1 MASTDPPRS
10 PHALVVPALPAG
22 HTIACLRLARALL
35 AAGFHVSFLHFSS
48 KLPTATQEKFASSQ
62 DKYMPL
68 ADDAGIRTYV
78 IADSIPPEHVDK
90 PFFDTPA
97 MTDNLLSL
105 LLHLREQ
112 SHPPTCL
119 ISDSFVPWTA
129 RVAKRVGIPRIEFWT
144 SNALS
149 YLLNL
154 NVPALC
160 KENIF
165 PERALAKERG
175 NRMPFPP
182 VWKSESSLMLDCIPC
197 LRPIPSELFPAPI
210 RFEKGP
216 HPFLALLQEVCSC
229 VELSE
234 RLLIYSLSELE
245 PDAFRGLQ
253 AMGLRAYAVGGPLF
267 LQGTTKTEIGKDVQ
281 HHKPGA
287 ARETDEVKPSSTQSS
302 VKENVDCLQWL
313 DTQAEAS
320 VIYVAF
326 GTVVSL
332 FAEDVEELAMGLEA
346 CGNPFLWAMR
356 EDSRGGIKAGR
367 RGKGMVTNWAPQVKV
382 LAHKA
387 IGGFLTHCG
396 WNSTVESMWEGVPML
411 GCPQLGDQTSNMWCV
426 CELWGTGL
434 ELQRANRGGLR
445 RAYVEAGVKALL
457 EGEEGRRARKRAGEM
472 KKVMREACQQ
482 ESGES
487 FTNLLW
493 LYEDMKAK
501 SS

>member
-1 MASTDPPRS
+1 MAFTHHARS
-10 PHALVVPALPAG
+10 PHALVVPALPPG
-22 HTIACLRLARALL
+22 HIISCMRLARALL
-35 AAGFHVSFLHFSS
+35 AAGFHVSFVYFSS

-62 DKYMPL
+62 DKYLPL
-68 ADDAGIRTYV
+68 DDDAGIRTYG
-78 IADSIPPEHVDK
+78 IADGIPFEHLDK
-90 PFFDTPA
+90 PFFATPA

-112 SHPPTCL
+112 GDSPTCL
-119 ISDSFVPWTA
+119 VSDSFVPWTA
-129 RVAKRVGIPRIEFWT
+129 HVAKRVGIPRVEFWA

-154 NVPALC
+154 NVPALV
-160 KENIF
+160 KANIF
-165 PERALAKERG
+165 PERVTREMG
-175 NRMPFPP
+175 NGMAFPP
-182 VWKSESSLMLDCIPC
+182 FWKNESPLMLDCIPC

-216 HPFLALLQEVCSC
+216 FLALFLELCSC

-234 RLLIYSLSELE
+234 RILIYSLSELE

-253 AMGLRAYAVGGPLF
+253 AMGVHAYAIAGTLIV
-267 LQGTTKTEIGKDVQ
+267 QGTTKAEEGKDAQ
-281 HHKPGA
+281 HHNPGA
-287 ARETDEVKPSSTQSS
+287 VLETEVKPSSMQSS
-302 VKENVDCLQWL
+302 VKENLDCLHWL
-313 DTQAEAS
+313 DTQADAS

-326 GTVVSL
+326 GTFVTLS
-332 FAEDVEELAMGLEA
+332 AEDVEELAMGLEA
-346 CGNPFLWAMR
+346 SGNPFLWAIR
-356 EDSRGGIKAGR
+356 EDSCGGIKAGR
-367 RGKGMVTNWAPQVKV
+367 RGEGMVTSWAPQVKV

-396 WNSTVESMWEGVPML
+396 WNSTVESLWEGVPML
-411 GCPQLGDQTSNMWCV
+411 GCPHVGDHMSNMWCI

-434 ELQRANRGGLR
+434 ELQRTNSGGLR

-482 ESGES
+482 ETGES
-487 FTNLLW
+487 FTNLLR
-493 LYEDMKAK
+493 LYEDMKAIT
-501 SS
+501 SAI